1 MIVPSTMRMAQAAGA
16 LRFASRVKHTK
27 IPFGAHALR
36 SYATS
41 PDLYDELTTP
51 NGLKYKQPKGLFIGG
66 DFVPSKANEWFEVT
80 SPATGKK
87 ILDIAEGKEADVD
100 TAVEAAETA
109 FNEWSRLPPYTRSRA
124 LAKIADRIEERA
136 DVFAAVETWDNGKT
150 IKMSLGD
157 VAQVVQTFR
166 YYAGWADKI
175 TGKVIE
181 TDEDH
186 FNYVRKE
193 PLGVCGMVIPWNFP
207 LLMVSWKIAPALAT
221 GNTCVLKSAESTPL
235 TALLFA
241 EVIKDIPELP
251 KGAVNILSGFGPVGG
266 AISSHNGI
274 KKVAFTG
281 STLTGRRVLE
291 SSAKSNLKKVT
302 LELGGK
308 SPNIVFNDAK
318 LDEALDAALFGI
330 FYNQGEVCC
339 AGTRLFVQEG
349 IYDQFVSALKER
361 AETLK
366 VGDPFDPEITYGA
379 QTNAVQYEK
388 VLNYIESGK
397 KEGRLLTGGAKI
409 DGDGLFIQP
418 TIFVDLDK
426 DSTVAREEVFGPVL
440 AVVKFKDA
448 DEAVKYANDTEYGL
462 ASGVHTTSIEKAI
475 YVANNL
481 KAGTVWVNTY
491 NALTPELPFG
501 GYKASGIGR
510 ELGEEVLN
518 NYLETKTVRIA
529 GISTGLGAPKL

>member
-1 MIVPSTMRMAQAAGA
+1 MFVPQAVQSLRTAQLAGA
-16 LRFASRVKHTK
+16 LRLATRSKS
-27 IPFGAHALR
+27 ALR
-36 SYATS
+36 ASALRTYATS
-41 PDLYDELTTP
+41 SDLYEDLTIP
-51 NGLKYKQPKGLFIGG
+51 NGIKYKQPKGLFIGG
-66 DFVPSKANEWFEVT
+66 KFVPAKANEWFEVT

-100 TAVEAAETA
+100 AAVEAAQAA
-109 FNEWSRLPPYTRSRA
+109 FAEWSRLPPYQRSRVIA
-124 LAKIADRIEERA
+124 EIADRIEERA
-136 DVFAAVETWDNGKT
+136 ELFAAVETWDNGKT
-150 IKMSLGD
+150 LKMSQGD
-157 VAQVVQTFR
+157 VAHTIQTFR

-175 TGKVIE
+175 TGKVVE

-193 PLGVCGMVIPWNFP
+193 PLGVCGMIIPWNFP
-207 LLMVSWKIAPALAT
+207 LQMVAWKIAPALAT
-221 GNTCVLKSAESTPL
+221 GNTCILKSAESTPL
-235 TALLFA
+235 SALLFA
-241 EVIKDIPELP
+241 DTIKDIEGLP

-266 AISSHNGI
+266 AISSHQDI
-274 KKVAFTG
+274 AKVAFTG

-349 IYDQFVSALKER
+349 IYDEFVKALKER
-361 AETLK
+361 AESLK
-366 VGDPFDPEITYGA
+366 VGDPFDPEVTYGA
-379 QTNAVQYEK
+379 QTNSLQYEK
-388 VLNYIESGK
+388 VLKYIESGK

-426 DSTVAREEVFGPVL
+426 DSTVAREEIFGPVL

-448 DEAVKYANDTEYGL
+448 PEAVKFANDTEYGL

-475 YVANNL
+475 FVANNL

-529 GISTGLGAPKL
+529 GIASGLGSPKL